1 MWFEMLIFISAYIY
15 VCLVLVMWSVSESSE
30 RFLYKIHITLSISAN
45 CYVFEW
51 LVRHLFDIC
60 RFLSR
65 KYSLVKSDT
74 DHKCHLLSPPVSES
88 FVEDSRVI
96 SVTCSFT
103 WQCKEILANF
113 FRSPLNRYSSRYG
126 TCLQLG
132 CQEKE
137 QRQPPQICWAALE
150 EEA

>member
-1 MWFEMLIFISAYIY
+1 M
-15 VCLVLVMWSVSESSE
+15 SESSE

-74 DHKCHLLSPPVSES
+74 AHKCHLLSPPVSES

-113 FRSPLNRYSSRYG
+113 FRSPLTATLPDMARVYNWDVKRRSKDNLLKSAER
-126 TCLQLG
+126 
-132 CQEKE
+132 
-137 QRQPPQICWAALE
+137 P
-150 EEA
+150 